1 MNETGC
7 VTCYGTGEV
16 VTEEGATTCPDCLG
30 RGLPPERGGAFEWR
44 LREIERAS
52 AHVGRAHGCEDDV
65 RWLILELRRSR
76 EALVRI
82 LTRCQD
88 AGDGEPAAREARY
101 IANEVLGLYEPR

>member
-1 MNETGC
+1 M
-7 VTCYGTGEV
+7 
-16 VTEEGATTCPDCLG
+16 
-30 RGLPPERGGAFEWR
+30 EWR
-44 LREIERAS
+44 LREVERA
-52 AHVGRAHGCEDDV
+52 HLGRAHGYEEDM

-88 AGDGEPAAREARY
+88 ATDAEPAAREARH